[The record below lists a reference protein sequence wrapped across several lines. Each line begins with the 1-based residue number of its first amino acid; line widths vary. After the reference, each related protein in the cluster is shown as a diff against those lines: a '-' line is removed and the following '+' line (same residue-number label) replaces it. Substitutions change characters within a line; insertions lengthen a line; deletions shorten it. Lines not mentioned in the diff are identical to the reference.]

1 MRIKRNN
8 NGNEYLL
15 TEYGAWVRDFTKRIV
30 PVDINTFTDKTDFSL
45 IVENEI
51 KNSSLDLSEM
61 DADKIKI
68 NNAII
73 VSDGYDFDNKQNLL
87 TDIPKDVVIIATNK
101 SLVKWKINR
110 KIDYFI
116 VNNPYS
122 DCMLMMPKHNYLP
135 ACVASTR
142 TYHEFLR
149 QYDLRN
155 GVIYKYTSVQEQ
167 GFSPR
172 NDKLICSID
181 DYRNPICAAI
191 GLAWKLSVK
200 KLLLFC
206 CDSSFISE
214 RPSAEQLPNNNL
226 WTYPQQKISHSLI
239 EANLFWYQKQK
250 VKLGDHSSGPIY
262 KNVPYVMEKD
272 IPKFFSNT

>member
-1 MRIKRNN
+1 MRIKKNS

-15 TEYGAWVRDFTKRIV
+15 TEYGAWVRDFTKRIA
-30 PVDINTFTDKTDFSL
+30 PVDINNFTKKDDFSL

-51 KNSSLDLSEM
+51 KNNSLDLSEL

-68 NNAII
+68 NNAVI
-73 VSDGYDFDNKQNLL
+73 VSDGYDFDNKQHLL
-87 TDIPKDVVIIATNK
+87 IEIPNNIAIIATNK
-101 SLVKWKINR
+101 SLAKWKVNR
-110 KIDYFI
+110 KIDYFV
-116 VNNPYS
+116 VNNPYQ

-135 ACVASTR
+135 ACVSSTR
-142 TYHEFLR
+142 TYHEFVR

-155 GVIYKYTSVQEQ
+155 GVIHKYTSVQEQ
-167 GFSPR
+167 SFSPR
-172 NDKLICSID
+172 NDKLICAID

-206 CDSSFISE
+206 CDSSFASE
-214 RPSAEQLPNNNL
+214 RPAAEHLPNGL

-250 VKLGDHSSGPIY
+250 VKLGDHSSGSTY
-262 KNVPYVMEKD
+262 KNIPYVAEKE
-272 IPKFFSNT
+272 IKEFFDN